1 MARLLGRFGDP
12 ALAQLE
18 DDVRARHCI
27 EHLLGLGVGRHVAAH
42 AKGDLELDARR
53 LPADHLPRA
62 AAGDTARLEDRGKND
77 GTLWHGHHL
86 PADDGRGKCGD
97 HQVLNGK
104 TLLEIG
110 WCIGTG
116 KGDAGTLPA
125 RSDDAFGDAG
135 KAIFGHCARGSS
147 ARAKRMD

>member
-1 MARLLGRFGDP
+1 MARLLGRFGKP

-18 DDVRARHCI
+18 HDVRARHCI
-27 EHLLGLGVGRHVAAH
+27 EHLRGLGVGRHVAAH

-62 AAGDTARLEDRGKND
+62 AGGDSARLEDRGKDD

-86 PADDGRGKCGD
+86 PADDGRGKRGD
-97 HQVLNGK
+97 HLVLDGK

-110 WCIGTG
+110 RCIGTG

-125 RSDDAFGDAG
+125 RSDEAFGDGG
-135 KAIFGHCARGSS
+135 KAIFGHGARGSS
-147 ARAKRMD
+147 ARTKRMD